1 MVAEYRAPSLQLYNP
16 PQQPGMGKHGRSS
29 PGVIRRGRATSGAC
43 SFLQFSPRHA
53 QGCRLICL
61 GCKAFSTTEAEIQ
74 AEPNRAALRSIV
86 RSPDANDPLRKR
98 DAVMVTKCANP
109 SCSASFQYLRGGKLF
124 LVDLTRLSSQPGR
137 NGRTAEYFWLCDR
150 CCSELTVTVDASGQA
165 AIAKARAAG
174 RV

>member
-1 MVAEYRAPSLQLYNP
+1 MPVLYALFARCSRQLKLKHKQGSVKKHCAAQMLNP
-16 PQQPGMGKHGRSS
+16 VG
-29 PGVIRRGRATSGAC
+29 
-43 SFLQFSPRHA
+43 
-53 QGCRLICL
+53 
-61 GCKAFSTTEAEIQ
+61 
-74 AEPNRAALRSIV
+74 
-86 RSPDANDPLRKR
+86 KR
-98 DAVMVTKCANP
+98 DVVMVTKCANP

-124 LVDLTRLSSQPGR
+124 LLDLPRLSSQPGR